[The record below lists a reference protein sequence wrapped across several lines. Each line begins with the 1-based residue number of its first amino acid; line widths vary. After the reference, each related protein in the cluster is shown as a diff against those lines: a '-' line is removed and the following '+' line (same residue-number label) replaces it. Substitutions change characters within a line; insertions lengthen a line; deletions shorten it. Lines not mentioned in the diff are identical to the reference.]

1 VRARIATV
9 AAALLATACGSTAA
23 PSDTPWASTHPNP
36 SGIRFVA
43 AGGLCTI
50 TVRYPTE
57 APGEIDVN
65 GTPYI
70 QRDRSTPQVSADKPL
85 AISADWKLYQPDQHT
100 LLLLTPDAAFTF
112 RDGANCGSNSAAPT

>member
-1 VRARIATV
+1 MRARIATL
-9 AAALLATACGSTAA
+9 AGAMLATACGSTAA
-23 PSDTPWASTHPNP
+23 PSNTPWASAHPNP

-57 APGEIDVN
+57 APGEIDAN

-70 QRDRSTPQVSADKPL
+70 QRDRSGPQVSPGKPL
-85 AISADWKLYQPDQHT
+85 ATSGDWKLYQPDPHT
-100 LLLLTPDAAFTF
+100 LLLLTPDAAFTY